1 MRNFEVPEAL
11 RPLIESSKLFRI
23 GRGGRGGGKSEM
35 FAGNFLAEGL
45 AEKHT
50 FLNAREVQK
59 SLDESVY
66 ATYEKVAFRLGVHEY
81 FRWLKG
87 KIIALPT
94 GSEYLFYGLSGNQ
107 MQSLKSIPDIDRVW
121 LEEGQAVSDS
131 SFEILKPTFMRNAG
145 AQCWISYN
153 PDLETDTVHVL
164 ANSGDSRV
172 ELVEIGLDDN
182 PWATGLMF
190 EERKQAYLIN
200 PIKAQHVWG
209 GSCVSVVEGAIY
221 EKQIAEA
228 EKAGRI
234 GHYPRKE
241 GAPVYF
247 GFDIG
252 GSSQSSDHM
261 AVVGYQ
267 WLAGE
272 RRYVFAWETRG
283 ETINYHCDEI
293 RRRAQAEAFTIGG
306 IYLPHD
312 ARHHHGE
319 SYESV
324 EDIVRKNFPGVEV
337 DVVERT
343 NSVVSA
349 IEHVR
354 DRFSECTFD
363 ANGAEALI
371 HSVRRYSWAKNKND
385 VALHPLHD
393 SHSDMSDAFRTS
405 IMHAVS
411 VTSGA
416 PRKHVKISARR
427 YNV

>member
-11 RPLIESSKLFRI
+11 RPLIESRKLFRI

-121 LEEGQAVSDS
+121 LEEGQAVSES

-153 PDLETDTVHVL
+153 PELETDIVHVL
-164 ANSGDSRV
+164 ANSGDPRV
-172 ELVEIGLDDN
+172 ELVEISLDDN
-182 PWATGLMF
+182 PWATDLMF
-190 EERKQAYLIN
+190 EERKQAYLTN
-200 PIKAQHVWG
+200 PVKAQHIWG

-228 EKAGRI
+228 ERAGRI
-234 GHYPRKE
+234 GHYIRKE
-241 GAPVYF
+241 GAPCYF
-247 GFDIG
+247 AFDIG

-261 AVVGYQ
+261 SVVSYQ
-267 WLAGE
+267 YLNGE
-272 RRYVFAWETRG
+272 RRYWKAWQTRG
-283 ETINYHCDEI
+283 ETIGYHCDVI
-293 RRRAQAEAFTIGG
+293 RKLAQDEKFTIGG

-312 ARHHHGE
+312 ARHHHSE
-319 SYESV
+319 TYESP
-324 EDIVRKNFPGVEV
+324 EDIVRRNFPGVDV
-337 DVVERT
+337 DVVEKAQ
-343 NSVVSA
+343 SVTTA
-349 IEHVR
+349 IEYVR
-354 DRFSECTFD
+354 DKFSECTFD
-363 ANGAEALI
+363 TNGAGELT
-371 HSVRRYSWAKNKND
+371 HSVRRYSWAKNKAGE
-385 VALHPLHD
+385 ALHPLHD
-393 SHSDMSDAFRTS
+393 SHSDMADAFRTS
-405 IMHAVS
+405 IIKDIACYAAP
-411 VTSGA
+411 TS
-416 PRKHVKISARR
+416 RKHVKVSRR
-427 YNV
+427 AYG